1 MRKQIILTISH
12 DVRGPLGNI
21 HNCADLVSE
30 TREKKKREI
39 YLDDIRHSCQH
50 VLHLVNDL
58 MDAYRINDVGSL
70 RNDAPFHLNR
80 FLLRI
85 SDEFSRKSVSKGL
98 ILYSEH
104 NGSNV
109 TVKGDADKLEQ
120 VLDNLLTN
128 AIKFTSKGNVCFH
141 TEYLEGKLLIEI
153 RDTGIVSSLGRGF
166 ASPFLFRT
174 FSFILDLQS
183 L

>member
-1 MRKQIILTISH
+1 
-12 DVRGPLGNI
+12 
-21 HNCADLVSE
+21 
-30 TREKKKREI
+30 
-39 YLDDIRHSCQH
+39 
-50 VLHLVNDL
+50 

-109 TVKGDADKLEQ
+109 TVNGDADKLEQ
-120 VLDNLLTN
+120 VL
-128 AIKFTSKGNVCFH
+128 AICLQTP
-141 TEYLEGKLLIEI
+141 
-153 RDTGIVSSLGRGF
+153 SSLHPKEI
-166 ASPFLFRT
+166 SV
-174 FSFILDLQS
+174 FILNI
-183 L
+183 

>member
-1 MRKQIILTISH
+1 MLKNGFSLILYNYNHSYYFIIALLFIIRSDFNKEETIKRKLKQAIKENVDLLEMRKQIILTISH

-80 FLLRI
+80 FCCA
-85 SDEFSRKSVSKGL
+85 FQM
-98 ILYSEH
+98 
-104 NGSNV
+104 N
-109 TVKGDADKLEQ
+109 
-120 VLDNLLTN
+120 
-128 AIKFTSKGNVCFH
+128 
-141 TEYLEGKLLIEI
+141 
-153 RDTGIVSSLGRGF
+153 
-166 ASPFLFRT
+166 SPVNRF
-174 FSFILDLQS
+174 QKV
-183 L
+183 